1 MLSKNQQ
8 KHLRQLGQKK
18 YRKQQQ
24 AFLVQ
29 GTKNVLELLQS
40 EHGITEL
47 FASDEFCAAHKQL
60 IESRLSGKD
69 VHHSDEAALSKVSTL
84 VTNNDAIAVAPMAQV
99 EIEHTPWQIA
109 LDGVSD
115 PGNLGTIIRLADWY
129 GFKQVLLSA
138 NCADPY
144 NPKVIS
150 ATMGSFTRVSCHQVD
165 LPAYLES
172 CDKPVYGAFLGGQNL
187 HHTDFGGQ
195 GILVMGSESHGI
207 SDAVAEHVS
216 ERITIAGYGGAESL
230 NVAIASGIIL
240 DNIKRCHG

>member
-18 YRKQQQ
+18 YRKQRQE
-24 AFLVQ
+24 FLVQ

-40 EHGITEL
+40 EHDVLEL

-69 VHHSDEAALSKVSTL
+69 VHSCDEAALSKVSTL

-165 LPAYLES
+165 LPAYLQS
-172 CDKPVYGAFLGGQNL
+172 CDKPVYGAFLGGKNL
-187 HHTDFGGQ
+187 HHTDFGEQ

-207 SDAVAEHVS
+207 SDAVAAHVS
-216 ERITIAGYGGAESL
+216 ERITIVGYGGAESL